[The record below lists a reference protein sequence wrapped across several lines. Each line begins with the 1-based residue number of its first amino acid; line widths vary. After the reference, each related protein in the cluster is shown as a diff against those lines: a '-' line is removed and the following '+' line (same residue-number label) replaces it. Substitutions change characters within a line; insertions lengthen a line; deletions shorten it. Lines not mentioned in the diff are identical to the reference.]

1 MSEFPDKLCNASAKG
16 NLPEVLSL
24 LRNGTDVNGFNKY
37 NTTALQVAKLGNPA
51 LICELLLAGADPNL
65 RDPACGLT
73 VTHDAARE
81 GFADSVRVLVEHGAD
96 VNIVDG
102 HGNLPLHLAAREGH
116 LEAMRLLLERTADPR
131 AANSLGYT
139 AHQLAL
145 LHHRVDV
152 AAYMQKYLSPSEY
165 SARARLE
172 TKLLLRTQLNLN
184 FKSISST
191 SSTSTHVPVGQVAD
205 LCDG

>member
-1 MSEFPDKLCNASAKG
+1 MADMPVADKLCNASAKG

-116 LEAMRLLLERTADPR
+116 LEAMRLLLEQALHGCITRRTNHFVVSCTGLR
-131 AANSLGYT
+131 QLSAAEHSPLAEACSVQRQAGSGSGYDT
-139 AHQLAL
+139 IQ
-145 LHHRVDV
+145 
-152 AAYMQKYLSPSEY
+152 YP
-165 SARARLE
+165 
-172 TKLLLRTQLNLN
+172 
-184 FKSISST
+184 
-191 SSTSTHVPVGQVAD
+191 P
-205 LCDG
+205 

>member
-1 MSEFPDKLCNASAKG
+1 TRMADMPVADKLCNASAKG

-116 LEAMRLLLERTADPR
+116 LEAMRLLLEHPR
-131 AANSLGYT
+131 GRGPVWSLRITFSPQPISLKAKVAPPQRVELPQAARCLWQFRF
-139 AHQLAL
+139 HLPID
-145 LHHRVDV
+145 R
-152 AAYMQKYLSPSEY
+152 
-165 SARARLE
+165 
-172 TKLLLRTQLNLN
+172 
-184 FKSISST
+184 SI
-191 SSTSTHVPVGQVAD
+191 G
-205 LCDG
+205 C